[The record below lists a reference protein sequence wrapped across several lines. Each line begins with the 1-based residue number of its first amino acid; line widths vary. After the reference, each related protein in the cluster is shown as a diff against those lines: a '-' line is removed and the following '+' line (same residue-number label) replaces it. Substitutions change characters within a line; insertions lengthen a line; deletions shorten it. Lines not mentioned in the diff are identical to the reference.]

1 MREGAATMRSAV
13 VVFHEPERGIEMSS
27 LVEVL
32 YPLPNLRR
40 TTLSTVR
47 WWESRRLVFNKA
59 VGSAGLVTLAGVS
72 LFVALPP
79 HASVLPPQVMLMGA
93 VVYGV
98 LANACYSLG
107 WMAEL
112 LARRVWGR
120 SAPDLGPLLFR
131 QGLIFSVGLTL
142 LPILLAVMG
151 WVARIVVGIAT

>member
-1 MREGAATMRSAV
+1 MIA
-13 VVFHEPERGIEMSS
+13 MSS

-32 YPLPNLRR
+32 YPVPDLRR
-40 TTLSTVR
+40 TPLSTLR

-59 VGSAGLVTLAGVS
+59 VGAAGVVTLAVVS

-79 HASVLPPQVMLMGA
+79 FSSPMPLPMMLIGA
-93 VVYGV
+93 AVYGLV
-98 LANACYSLG
+98 ANGCYTLG

-120 SAPDLGPLLFR
+120 SAPDIGPLLFR

-142 LPILLAVMG
+142 LPILLAVFS
-151 WVARIVVGIAT
+151 WVARIVAAIAS

>member
-1 MREGAATMRSAV
+1 
-13 VVFHEPERGIEMSS
+13 MSS

-32 YPLPNLRR
+32 YPVPDLRR
-40 TTLSTVR
+40 TPLSTVR

-59 VGSAGLVTLAGVS
+59 VGTAGLVTLAGAS
-72 LFVALPP
+72 LLAALPP
-79 HASVLPPQVMLMGA
+79 HSSNMIGPEMLIFAAMYA
-93 VVYGV
+93 VV
-98 LANACYSLG
+98 ANGCYTLG

-142 LPILLAVMG
+142 LPILLAVLS
-151 WVARIVVGIAT
+151 WVARSVVAIAS

>member
-1 MREGAATMRSAV
+1 VAAIVRIKAAV
-13 VVFHEPERGIEMSS
+13 FTSLSEVIEMSS

-32 YPLPNLRR
+32 YPVPDLRR
-40 TTLSTVR
+40 TPLSTVR

-59 VGSAGLVTLAGVS
+59 VGAAGLVTLAGVS
-72 LFVALPP
+72 LFAALPP
-79 HASVLPPQVMLMGA
+79 HSTSLGLPDMLLVA
-93 VVYGV
+93 AVYGV
-98 LANACYSLG
+98 LANGCYTRG

-142 LPILLAVMG
+142 LPILLMVLS
-151 WVARIVVGIAT
+151 WVARVVLAIAS